1 MKNILSTIF
10 IVFCCVPS
18 FCFSQK
24 NPTGPEAAFLH
35 TDKTYYQSGETI
47 WFSLFLFNQP
57 FSRMDLSSI
66 GYLELYDP
74 KGDLLARLKLKFSN
88 GMTSGQITLPDYL
101 PTGVYTFKPFT
112 LWMQNFFNGDDFSKR
127 ILVFN
132 PLDRVRL
139 SELLHSKEQSK
150 ESNTLIGTKSKTY
163 KLDIAANKEKFKT
176 RERVEASIDLSHEK
190 TPIKGYFSISVYEF
204 HDSAQLNQL
213 PRPFDV
219 EFPPQRSN
227 TSGINYPKEQLIFPL
242 LTSSLESFTD
252 FSKAQID
259 SNAQQSDTDFLH
271 EKALLIQEIKK
282 SYSQTEAFTYTPLK
296 LPSDMTYY
304 PADYEGMEY
313 VADFLKEVVPQVK
326 LLKGKHKGQMRIRNS
341 ENSQRIFFYL
351 GNPLLVL
358 DGYIIDKSEEILNME
373 LVNIASIDI
382 AWKIATINMSA
393 TSSLAD
399 NGIIAL
405 YTKTG
410 SVPKSNQRKL
420 YQGFHEPVIFTP
432 LVYNRKF
439 PTQGHIPDFR
449 STLYWNP
456 SLHIEGNTKITFYT
470 PDESGDYVIE
480 IIGILDSGEWISE
493 RRKIQVDFR

>member
-1 MKNILSTIF
+1 MKNTLSTIF
-10 IVFCCVPS
+10 IVLCCVPS

-24 NPTGPEAAFLH
+24 NPTGPEVTFLH
-35 TDKTYYQSGETI
+35 TDKSYYQTGDII
-47 WFSLFLFNQP
+47 WFSLFLHNEP

-66 GYLELYDP
+66 GYLELYDT
-74 KGDLLARLKLKFSN
+74 KDNLLTRLKLKFSN

-101 PTGVYTFKPFT
+101 PTGVYTLKPFT
-112 LWMQNFFNGDDFSKR
+112 LWMQNFFNGDEFSKR
-127 ILVFN
+127 ILVYN
-132 PLDRVRL
+132 PLNGVRP
-139 SELLHSKEQSK
+139 SELLHSRELNSLT
-150 ESNTLIGTKSKTY
+150 ETKNETY
-163 KLDIAANKEKFKT
+163 KLDIGINKEKFKT
-176 RERVEASIDLSHEK
+176 RERVEVSLDLSHEK
-190 TPIKGYFSISVYEF
+190 NPVKGYFSISVYEF

-213 PRPFDV
+213 PHSFDV
-219 EFPPQRSN
+219 ELSQRRNS
-227 TSGINYPKEQLIFPL
+227 TSGISYPKEQLIFPL

-259 SNAQQSDTDFLH
+259 SNAQHSNTDFLH
-271 EKALLIQEIKK
+271 EKALLKRDIKK
-282 SYSQTEAFTYTPLK
+282 SYNQTEAFKYTPLK

-326 LLKGKHKGQMRIRNS
+326 LLRGKLKGQMRIRNS
-341 ENSQRIFFYL
+341 ENSQRIFFYP

-358 DGYIIDKSEEILNME
+358 DGYIVNNTEEVLNME

-382 AWKIATINMSA
+382 AWKVTTINLSA

-399 NGIIAL
+399 NGIISL

-410 SVPKSNQRKL
+410 TVPKSGQKKL
-420 YQGFHEPVIFTP
+420 YQGFHEPAIFTP

-439 PTQGHIPDFR
+439 PAQGHMPDFR

-456 SLHIEGNTKITFYT
+456 SLRIEGNTKINFYT

-493 RRKIQVDFR
+493 RRKIQVEFR

>member
-1 MKNILSTIF
+1 
-10 IVFCCVPS
+10 
-18 FCFSQK
+18 
-24 NPTGPEAAFLH
+24 
-35 TDKTYYQSGETI
+35 
-47 WFSLFLFNQP
+47 
-57 FSRMDLSSI
+57 MDLSSI

-74 KGDLLARLKLKFSN
+74 KGKLLTRLKLKFSN
-88 GMTSGQITLPDYL
+88 GMTSGQIILPDYL
-101 PTGVYTFKPFT
+101 PTGAYTLKPFT
-112 LWMQNFFNGDDFSKR
+112 LWMRNFFTGDEFSKR
-127 ILVFN
+127 ILVYN
-132 PLDRVRL
+132 PLDRVHH
-139 SELLHSKEQSK
+139 SELLQSK
-150 ESNTLIGTKSKTY
+150 ESNTFTRTKNETY
-163 KLDIAANKEKFKT
+163 KLDIAVNKEKFKT

-190 TPIKGYFSISVYEF
+190 TALKGYISISVYEF
-204 HDSAQLNQL
+204 YDSAQLNQL
-213 PRPFDV
+213 PRPFNV
-219 EFPPQRSN
+219 GLPQQRSN

-242 LTSSLESFTD
+242 LTSSLESFTA

-259 SNAQQSDTDFLH
+259 STAQQVKADFLH
-271 EKALLIQEIKK
+271 EKALLRQDIKK

-304 PADYEGMEY
+304 PADYEGMEF

-326 LLKGKHKGQMRIRNS
+326 LLKGKNKGQMRIRNS
-341 ENSQRIFFYL
+341 ENSQRIFFYP

-358 DGYIIDKSEEILNME
+358 DGYIIDKSEEVLNME

-410 SVPKSNQRKL
+410 SVPKSSQRKL
-420 YQGFHEPVIFTP
+420 YQGFHEPAIFTP

-439 PTQGHIPDFR
+439 PTQGHLPDFR

-456 SLHIEGNTKITFYT
+456 SLRIESNTKITFYT
-470 PDESGDYVIE
+470 SDESGDYIIE